1 LDSLCPTVV
10 YKLHAMKLKYAQQS
24 INQNDGKLIA
34 AFGQARL
41 VQTGIGKYELHGGS
55 SDDRQQ
61 AQEWISLF
69 MHEAV
74 VAR

>member
-1 LDSLCPTVV
+1 MDSLCPTAPP
-10 YKLHAMKLKYAQQS
+10 KLGAMKLKYAQQS
-24 INQNDGKLIA
+24 THQNDGKLIA

-55 SDDRQQ
+55 TDDRRQ
-61 AQEWISLF
+61 AHEWISLF

-74 VAR
+74 IPR